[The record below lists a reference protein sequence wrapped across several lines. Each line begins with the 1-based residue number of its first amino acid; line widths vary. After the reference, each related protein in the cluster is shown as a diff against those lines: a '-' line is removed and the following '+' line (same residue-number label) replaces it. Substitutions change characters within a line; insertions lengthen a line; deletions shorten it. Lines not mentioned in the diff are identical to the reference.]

1 MVGSLGLFKAVVS
14 NSHAVRFCS
23 PAWEA
28 KAGAGWF
35 WFYCVCV
42 CLQNAF
48 AWREMRMLSV
58 PLGQTVFGG

>member
-1 MVGSLGLFKAVVS
+1 MPVGSGF
-14 NSHAVRFCS
+14 F
-23 PAWEA
+23 
-28 KAGAGWF
+28 F
-35 WFYCVCV
+35 VCV